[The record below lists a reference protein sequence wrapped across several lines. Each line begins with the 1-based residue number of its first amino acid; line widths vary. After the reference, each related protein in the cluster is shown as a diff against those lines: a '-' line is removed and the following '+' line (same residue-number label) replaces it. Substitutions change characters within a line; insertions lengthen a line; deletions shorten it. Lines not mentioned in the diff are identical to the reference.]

1 MFGNG
6 QDPGA
11 EQAQSTSSLLGD
23 LFGVGSLFKVIT
35 DPGLQAH
42 AHAMMA
48 AVIEGANSS
57 RRIEAKLDR
66 LLKALGHEIEDIN
79 ARFPTA
85 YRDLA
90 GAPLLEQH
98 RADGAAGHSL
108 AGGAPDDGARGAA
121 VDPGKA
127 RGHSRGG
134 GGPHKA
140 GGA

>member
-1 MFGNG
+1 MFGEG
-6 QDPGA
+6 VDHPQETG
-11 EQAQSTSSLLGD
+11 SMWGD

-42 AHAMMA
+42 VHAMMA

-79 ARFPTA
+79 FRFSGVGPA
-85 YRDLA
+85 A
-90 GAPLLEQH
+90 LLEAN
-98 RADGAAGHSL
+98 RADGVGGHPP
-108 AGGAPDDGARGAA
+108 AGGVIDDGAGGAA

-127 RGHSRGG
+127 RGHARGG
-134 GGPHKA
+134 GRAHQA